1 MRQDPRPL
9 TGLLQQL
16 VVLVRSV
23 LLYDRLLDAPDPPG
37 AAVARR
43 EKLRLQA
50 SEALRVIGDHIG
62 RLTGHGRGVVA
73 EAGDLLARSS
83 ILAGS

>member
-1 MRQDPRPL
+1 LRQDPRPL